1 MYTREISA
9 HRGAPIEKGIPIQ
22 GTWDSAFTEVDLLDI
37 QRPYRFPLPRWI
49 RDSRI
54 KEWESFA
61 IQDDHFYLE
70 AILANVKFYRI
81 AQVLLYDKETKEKL
95 RFQKMIPFSGWR
107 LPRTLANS
115 SIESRSYGFFFRI
128 HDWLDANTI
137 KVDLD
142 IEATRQRP
150 SFTAHLTYDLNKTK
164 ANPLVVNLGF
174 SEHRCL
180 YAYKVMAPVRGD
192 MVFGGKHFSLN
203 PAKTTGFF
211 ADFKGFYPFRM
222 QSVWCTGFGLDGEGR
237 RIGFSMAENQ
247 TRETHKNNENA
258 LWIDGELTPLPPVR
272 ITMPGG
278 VKSDWIIQD
287 VEGMVDLVFTPQ
299 EPERSG
305 FNLILSAAEF
315 ETPLGHY
322 NGTLVNAK
330 GEQIQVRNLW
340 GTGEK
345 LYLRV

>member
-1 MYTREISA
+1 MYTREIKG
-9 HRGAPIEKGIPIQ
+9 HQGAPIEKGVPVQ

-37 QRPYRFPLPRWI
+37 HRPYRFPLPRWA
-49 RDSRI
+49 RDIRI

-61 IQDDHFYLE
+61 VQDDRFYLE
-70 AILANVKFYRI
+70 AILANIKYYRI

-107 LPRTLANS
+107 IPRVLANS
-115 SIESRSYGFFFRI
+115 AIESRSYGFFFRI
-128 HDWLDANTI
+128 HDWLDADTI

-142 IEATRQRP
+142 IEATRRRP
-150 SFTAHLTYDLNKTK
+150 SFTAHLTYDLSKSK
-164 ANPLVVNLGF
+164 AGPLVVNLGF
-174 SEHRCL
+174 SERRCL
-180 YAYKVMAPVRGD
+180 YAYKALAPVRGD
-192 MVFGGKHFSLN
+192 MVFGGKHSSLN
-203 PAKTTGFF
+203 PAKTSGIFS
-211 ADFKGFYPFRM
+211 DFKGFYPYRM
-222 QSVWCTGFGLDGEGR
+222 QSVWCSGFGFDGKGR

-299 EPERSG
+299 EFVRSG
-305 FNLILSAAEF
+305 FNLILTRAEF
-315 ETPLGHY
+315 EIPLGCY